1 MRCRNETEMKRKL
14 KYFCFIL
21 HDDKKDWCHIID
33 AYSKK
38 EAFEKAKE
46 FWPDKWHL
54 AKWRMATKEEAR
66 DFEEAL
72 E

>member
-1 MRCRNETEMKRKL
+1 MKRKL

-33 AYSKK
+33 AHSKK

-46 FWPDKWHL
+46 FWPDKWH
-54 AKWRMATKEEAR
+54 WRNGVWQQKKKRVTLKR
-66 DFEEAL
+66 P
-72 E
+72 